1 MFVIPTY
8 VGFTHRVVAMLV
20 ACAVVLTSIGFYT
33 TAQAA
38 NLVEVSNTLSDS
50 GPSVTSAHNFSFE
63 IPTGSSLASTGTVS
77 IIFPSGFTGVGSLVT
92 GNITVRK
99 NGNLTTH
106 SNFSAGGQ
114 TISFQT
120 GTSSTA
126 GDVITVAVAD
136 LLVTNPSGI
145 QSYEFQITTPT
156 DSGRTRVAIVNYVEV
171 TAIVN
176 TVFDFTVAGLAT
188 STSINSTST
197 TGSTTATTIPFGVLS
212 ANTIYTLGQQ
222 LSVTTNARNG
232 FVVTVEQDGNL
243 QSSTG
248 ADIDGFSN
256 GTYVNTPTTWSA
268 PTNGLL
274 LENEWGHWGLTSND
288 SDLNSGEFTSGGGN
302 KWVAASTTPRQ
313 VFSHTGPANGTT
325 QDVGQVEVAYQVQ
338 ITPLQEA
345 ADDYNATLM
354 YVATPT
360 F

>member
-20 ACAVVLTSIGFYT
+20 ACAVVLTSIGFCT
-33 TAQAA
+33 KAQAA
-38 NLVEVSNTLSDS
+38 NLVEVKDTLSDS
-50 GPSVTSAHNFSFE
+50 GPSVTSAHTFSFE
-63 IPTGSSLASTGTVS
+63 IPVGSTLASTGTVS
-77 IIFPSGFTGVGSLVT
+77 ITFPSGFTGVTSLVT

-106 SNFSAGGQ
+106 SNFTAPSQ
-114 TISFQT
+114 TISFET

-136 LLVTNPSGI
+136 GVVTNPSGI

-156 DSGRTRVAIVNYVEV
+156 DTGRTRVAIVNYVEV

-176 TVFDFTVAGLAT
+176 TVFDFVVAGLGT
-188 STSINSTST
+188 STSINGTST
-197 TGSTTATTIPFGVLS
+197 TGSTTATTIPFGVLA
-212 ANTIYTLGQQ
+212 ANGIYTLGQQ

-243 QSSTG
+243 QSSNG
-248 ADIDGFSN
+248 ADIDSFAN
-256 GTYVNTPTTWSA
+256 GNHTNTPATWTA

-288 SDLNSGEFTSGGGN
+288 SDLNGGEFTSGGGN
-302 KWVAASTTPRQ
+302 KWVAASTTPRLI
-313 VFSHTGPANGTT
+313 FEHNGPANGIT

-338 ITPLQEA
+338 VTPLQEA
-345 ADDYNATLM
+345 ADDYSATLM

>member
-1 MFVIPTY
+1 MV
-8 VGFTHRVVAMLV
+8 
-20 ACAVVLTSIGFYT
+20 
-33 TAQAA
+33 
-38 NLVEVSNTLSDS
+38 
-50 GPSVTSAHNFSFE
+50 
-63 IPTGSSLASTGTVS
+63 
-77 IIFPSGFTGVGSLVT
+77 
-92 GNITVRK
+92 
-99 NGNLTTH
+99 
-106 SNFSAGGQ
+106 
-114 TISFQT
+114 
-120 GTSSTA
+120 
-126 GDVITVAVAD
+126 
-136 LLVTNPSGI
+136 
-145 QSYEFQITTPT
+145 
-156 DSGRTRVAIVNYVEV
+156 
-171 TAIVN
+171 
-176 TVFDFTVAGLAT
+176 LAT
-188 STSINSTST
+188 STSVNSTST

-288 SDLNSGEFTSGGGN
+288 SDLNGGEFTSGGGN